1 MSDLFELASRK
12 KLRWPST
19 KGLLTVEDLWDL
31 PLTSASSSAVSLQSV
46 ATPVFTRQ
54 QELSGVQSLFE
65 ASPSKPSAEKVVV
78 DLQVEVIKYIAAK
91 RRQEADAATLAAA
104 KASQVAELRAQLNK
118 KKLEGASA
126 EDLER
131 QIAAL
136 SAN

>member
-1 MSDLFELASRK
+1 MSDLFERAVRK
-12 KLRWPST
+12 KLRFNSA

-31 PLTSASSSAVSLQSV
+31 PLTSSSASAVSLQSV
-46 ATPVFTRQ
+46 ATPIFGKQ
-54 QELSGVQSLFE
+54 HELTGVQSLFE
-65 ASPSKPSAEKVVV
+65 GPAAPSAEKINV